1 MQQVNSEQQINRFD
15 HVKKQILSFGIPR
28 IIIIIFL
35 LSLWIIATFLDI
47 PFPRLLSDTIV
58 RWGMNGVLVLSM
70 VPSILAGTGLYFGLP
85 IGIICG
91 LVGGLLAIEMNLV
104 GFPAFLG
111 AIAFSVPLAL
121 LVGGAYGW
129 MLNKIKGS
137 EMTVATYAGFS
148 IVSLMCI
155 FWAMAPFRSPE
166 MAWPIGRGVRVT
178 ISLEGRYA
186 RVLNE
191 FLSFDIFGV
200 MIPTGL
206 ILFFIFMCLAVYLFF
221 RSKTGLAIKAG
232 GENPRFAQATG
243 IDVDKTRIIGTM
255 LSTVLGAVGILVY
268 AQSFGFIQL
277 YMAPLFMG
285 FLAAAA
291 VLIGGASISRATIL
305 NVLIGTFLFQGL
317 LVAALPVANRV
328 ATLGSLAEI
337 SRIIV
342 SNGIILY
349 ALAQKSGE

>member
-1 MQQVNSEQQINRFD
+1 MLQTKIHQMLKVEDIRKA
-15 HVKKQILSFGIPR
+15 VLSFGVPR
-28 IIIIIFL
+28 IIIVLFL
-35 LSLWIIATFLDI
+35 VTLWVVATILEI
-47 PFPRLLSDTIV
+47 PFPQLLSDTLV

-70 VPSILAGTGLYFGLP
+70 VPSILSGTGLYFGLP

-91 LVGGLLAIEMNLV
+91 LVGGLVSIELDLV
-104 GFPAFLG
+104 GFPAFFA
-111 AIAFSVPLAL
+111 AIAIALPLAL
-121 LVGGAYGW
+121 IMGYLYGL

-155 FWAMAPFRSPE
+155 FWAMAPFKSPE
-166 MAWPIGRGVRVT
+166 MSWPIGRGVRVT
-178 ISLEGRYA
+178 ITLEGRFA

-191 FLSFDIFGV
+191 FLAFRIGGIMF
-200 MIPTGL
+200 PTGL
-206 ILFFIFMCLAVYLFF
+206 ILFFLFVCLLVYLFF
-221 RSKTGLAIKAG
+221 KSKTGLAIKAG
-232 GENPRFAQATG
+232 GENPRFAQAVG
-243 IDVDKTRIIGTM
+243 INVDRTRIIGTVM
-255 LSTVLGAVGILVY
+255 STVLGAVGILVY

-291 VLIGGASISRATIL
+291 VLIGGASISKATIL

-317 LVAALPVANRV
+317 LVVSLPVANRV